1 MSHIDNYGDQTA
13 IESIRDY
20 LTAQAW
26 LSARKRRLRRIENVS
41 FFGCMST
48 TAP

>member
-26 LSARKRRLRRIENVS
+26 LSARIENVS